1 MPLLSQ
7 IESLLFISNRPLTA
21 RRLAELVEAKEDEA
35 VKTLEELRAQ
45 TNTDGRGV
53 QLVKVGNS
61 YQFAT
66 RGEHAKLVASF
77 VKEEL
82 VGEMTK
88 PQLETLTIVA
98 YRGPVS
104 KTELEQIRGVNCS
117 LILRNLMIRG
127 LVEEVESNVPTGRDL
142 SVQNGL
148 GALVRRYQVTHE
160 FVRHLGLSGV
170 EALPDYAP
178 LSKHELLE
186 EVAKIASANASA
198 MHAAAQDEGGEL
210 SAGQTEG
217 KAV

>member
-35 VKTLEELRAQ
+35 VKALEELRAQ

>member
-1 MPLLSQ
+1 MSLISQ

-21 RRLAELVEAKEDEA
+21 RRLAELIDAKEDEA
-35 VKTLEELRAQ
+35 ANALEELRAQ
-45 TNTDGRGV
+45 TNREERGV
-53 QLVKVGNS
+53 HLVKVGNS
-61 YQFAT
+61 YQVAT
-66 RGEHAKLVASF
+66 RGEHAKLVAGF

-127 LVEEVESNVPTGRDL
+127 LVEEIAQGDAQGGSE
-142 SVQNGL
+142 GL
-148 GALVRRYQVTHE
+148 GSMVRKYQVTHE

-170 EALPDYAP
+170 EELPEYAQ

-186 EVAKIASANASA
+186 EVMKQASGAGGVALMPSRDIAPEGEQADRT
-198 MHAAAQDEGGEL
+198 DE
-210 SAGQTEG
+210 AI
-217 KAV
+217 V